1 MFEIKMPQAG
11 QTMEEGTI
19 VQWLKAVGERVERN
33 EALAEIETDKAVFEF
48 QSPEAGVLLK
58 ILQPEGATVP
68 VFTPIALVGEAHED
82 VTRYVAAGGGSAGA
96 VQGVGGEAKGS
107 EVRGPAAPQGRTGA
121 PVNASPAAR
130 KLAGELGVDLSI
142 ISGTGPGGRIT
153 EADVRK
159 AHEAKAATSPA
170 RAGGPVPSGPVPGG
184 PVTGG
189 PVTGGPGE
197 PVRREMSRMRKAI
210 AANLQLSKQ
219 IVPHFYARL
228 TVDAAALVA
237 FSGEAKR
244 KFPCSINDV
253 VIFACSRAMREFPQF
268 RSRIEGGG
276 VLEFPAANIG
286 IAVAVDE
293 GLVAPVVTG
302 ADGMTLQVLAGET
315 RRVVSAA
322 RAGKLEGL
330 GRATFTI
337 TNLGMCGVEEFAAI
351 INPGEAA
358 ILAVGAV
365 REAPVAVR
373 GEVRAGQVMTV
384 TLSSDHRIIDGIV
397 AAQFLGRLKELL
409 ERPEAIA

>member
-19 VQWLKAVGERVERN
+19 VQWLKAVGEKVERN
-33 EALAEIETDKAVFEF
+33 EAIAEIETDKAVFEF
-48 QSPEAGVLLK
+48 ESPEAGVLLK

-82 VTRYVAAGGGSAGA
+82 VTKYSAAGGEGSGGG
-96 VQGVGGEAKGS
+96 VQGGGAQAKRPEAP
-107 EVRGPAAPQGRTGA
+107 GPAAPSAAKPGA

-130 KLAGELGVDLSI
+130 KMAGELGVDLSS

-153 EADVRK
+153 EADVQK
-159 AHEAKAATSPA
+159 THTTKAAAAPA
-170 RAGGPVPSGPVPGG
+170 RAGGPVPGGPVPGG
-184 PVTGG
+184 PV
-189 PVTGGPGE
+189 PGGPGE
-197 PVRREMSRMRKAI
+197 PVRREMSRMRKTI

-219 IVPHFYARL
+219 TIPHFYVRL

-237 FSGEAKR
+237 FAAAAKR
-244 KFPCSINDV
+244 KFPCSINIV
-253 VIFACSRAMREFPQF
+253 VVFACSRAMMEFPQF
-268 RSRIEGGG
+268 RSRLEGGG
-276 VLEFPAANIG
+276 TSEFPAANIG
-286 IAVAVDE
+286 IAVAVDD
-293 GLVAPVVTG
+293 GLVVPAVVG
-302 ADGMTLQVLAGET
+302 ADGMTLQVLAGKI
-315 RRVVSAA
+315 RSIVSAA
-322 RAGKLEGL
+322 RAGRLEGV

-351 INPGEAA
+351 INPGEPA

-384 TLSSDHRIIDGIV
+384 TLSADHRIIDGVV
-397 AAQFLGRLKELL
+397 AARFLARLKELL
-409 ERPEAIA
+409 ERPETIS